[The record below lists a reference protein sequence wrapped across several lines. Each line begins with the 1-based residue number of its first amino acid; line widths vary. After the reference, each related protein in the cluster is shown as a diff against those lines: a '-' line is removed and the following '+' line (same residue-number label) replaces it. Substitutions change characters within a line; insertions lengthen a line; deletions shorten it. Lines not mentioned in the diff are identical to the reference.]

1 MGSLATL
8 CAALGRRWQSRSA
21 RPAAR
26 QSLPARGPGSRRPQ
40 PRTRRSGATCDP
52 CDRAA
57 APGRPDRLCGRPRG
71 SGSEKLPPRARATP
85 RSPGAAGVTD
95 TQGHAGTRRVD
106 TPLLAGRTGHTDSA
120 GGPRS
125 PPPSRSAPSP
135 GCQGL
140 SGPGRAPPFLS
151 PFPVF
156 IFLHQ
161 TIDIYHSACF
171 TVFAVSR

>member
-57 APGRPDRLCGRPRG
+57 APGRPDRLCGRPRV

-95 TQGHAGTRRVD
+95 TQGHAGRTRPCWRRTD
-106 TPLLAGRTGHTDSA
+106 GTHGLRGREV
-120 GGPRS
+120 PQPVL
-125 PPPSRSAPSP
+125 PPSAPSP
-135 GCQGL
+135 GCQGW
-140 SGPGRAPPFLS
+140 SGPSRAPPFLS
-151 PFPVF
+151 LFPVF

-171 TVFAVSR
+171 TVFAVIR

>member
-57 APGRPDRLCGRPRG
+57 APGRPDCLCGRPRA

-95 TQGHAGTRRVD
+95 TQGHAGRTRPCWRRTDGTHRLRGREAPRPALPAPLPLRPIARV
-106 TPLLAGRTGHTDSA
+106 PGLVRPE
-120 GGPRS
+120 PRS
-125 PPPSRSAPSP
+125 ALPISLPGFHFPSP
-135 GCQGL
+135 NYRYL
-140 SGPGRAPPFLS
+140 S
-151 PFPVF
+151 
-156 IFLHQ
+156 
-161 TIDIYHSACF
+161 
-171 TVFAVSR
+171 